1 MGCRW
6 RSHLDRVIVMGSN
19 IQKTIGGVLES
30 GKRNT
35 NGFVE
40 EIGLNFDRVLAAELM
55 KDTRHWNF
63 ATMER
68 LPRFAICSPAVRN
81 NAAMKD
87 EILEAI
93 IPHSDFGDWN
103 VAAAFMA

>member
-19 IQKTIGGVLES
+19 IQKPIGGVLES

-40 EIGLNFDRVLAAELM
+40 EIGLNFDRVLDSRGVN
-55 KDTRHWNF
+55 K
-63 ATMER
+63 
-68 LPRFAICSPAVRN
+68 
-81 NAAMKD
+81 
-87 EILEAI
+87 
-93 IPHSDFGDWN
+93 
-103 VAAAFMA
+103 